1 MKHLLRT
8 ANLLMVIIMFVGAT
22 KGKTTLT
29 HLFKAMPIVMQMV
42 LKLLQLIQ
50 CKPTIFLPHRLQ
62 RPHVYLPVHLYG
74 QLVHHKTGC
83 HLLEAQVRKFNV
95 TNSNKWI
102 LIKCY
107 TLFTI
112 FSIYLPITDSDVCS
126 IIHAT
131 RQFDLA
137 YPALTP

>member
-1 MKHLLRT
+1 MKHLLLT
-8 ANLLMVIIMFVGAT
+8 ASLLMVIIMFVGAT

-29 HLFKAMPIVMQMV
+29 QLFKAMPIVMQKL

-50 CKPTIFLPHRLQ
+50 CKPTVFLPHRLQ

-95 TNSNKWI
+95 TDSNKVI
-102 LIKCY
+102 IKCY

-112 FSIYLPITDSDVCS
+112 FSIYLLKITDSELCS

-137 YPALTP
+137 YPSLTP